1 MTGCTIWMM
10 LITKAQVISMRYAS
24 IRSMDISNGE
34 GVGVALF
41 VQGCRFQCKNCFN
54 PDTWDFAGG
63 KEWTNEVKERFLEL
77 VDRPYIKRVSI
88 LGGEPLA
95 EENLDGVLDLVNKIR
110 LSCPQK
116 SIWLYTGY
124 QIISVDGEYKK
135 IIFNRG
141 NENIMEQFSFPST
154 INHNKRT
161 EIAAMCDVIID
172 GQYIDS
178 QRDITLSYRGS
189 RNQRLVDVKASLEN
203 HTIVELF
210 GGR

>member
-1 MTGCTIWMM
+1 
-10 LITKAQVISMRYAS
+10 
-24 IRSMDISNGE
+24 
-34 GVGVALF
+34 
-41 VQGCRFQCKNCFN
+41 
-54 PDTWDFAGG
+54 
-63 KEWTNEVKERFLEL
+63 
-77 VDRPYIKRVSI
+77 
-88 LGGEPLA
+88 
-95 EENLDGVLDLVNKIR
+95 
-110 LSCPQK
+110 
-116 SIWLYTGY
+116 
-124 QIISVDGEYKK
+124 
-135 IIFNRG
+135 
-141 NENIMEQFSFPST
+141 MEQFSFPST